1 MDFKKRM
8 AEEIEEMLRH
18 KYIESEKAGRD
29 LGDECLAKWPSEHGE
44 AWRIGFNQRNMMD
57 LGDGKKPV
65 YFGAF
70 LNDDSKILL
79 LDKFGDYIPD
89 GWRTICHHCTLSFGD
104 PSDNREVFDY
114 IATFLGKTVEFEI
127 VSIGISDDAIALGV
141 GGNIKSKNTK
151 PHITLAIPPGGK
163 PVNSNLIEDWRDIEE
178 HFTVCGVVDSYPSHF
193 GWQH

>member
-127 VSIGISDDAIALGV
+127 VSVGISDDAIALGV
-141 GGNIKSKNTK
+141 GGNIKSKNTI

-163 PVNSNLIEDWRDIEE
+163 PVNSNLIEDWRGIEE
-178 HFTVCGVVDSYPSHF
+178 HLTVYGVVDSYPSHF

>member
-65 YFGAF
+65 NFGAF
-70 LNDDSKILL
+70 LNDETKVLL
-79 LDKFGDYIPD
+79 REKFGDYVPD
-89 GWRTICHHCTLSFGD
+89 GWRTICNHCTLSFGD

-114 IATFLGKTVEFEI
+114 IATFLGKTVEFEV

-141 GGNIKSKNTK
+141 AGNIKSKNAI

-163 PVNSNLIEDWRDIEE
+163 PVNSNKIEDWRDIEE
-178 HFTVCGVVDSYPSHF
+178 HYTVCGVVDSYPSHF

>member
-18 KYIESEKAGRD
+18 KYIESEKAGHD
-29 LGDECLAKWPSEHGE
+29 LGDECLAKWPSEYGE

-65 YFGAF
+65 YFGVF

-79 LDKFGDYIPD
+79 LDKFDDYIPD

-104 PSDNREVFDY
+104 PSGNREVFDY

-141 GGNIKSKNTK
+141 GGNIKSKNTI

>member
-141 GGNIKSKNTK
+141 AGNIKSKNAI

-178 HFTVCGVVDSYPSHF
+178 HLAVCGVVDSYPSHF